1 MRWRNVLYFSKGE
14 RQALTLLF
22 CLTSVTG
29 FLLIANDMVRKDGS
43 VETHIGVEPVA
54 ESAPVVLPAKEKKN
68 RENQEKKNQKNQEKK
83 SRSRKYP
90 AGTVVELNAADT
102 TALKQVPGI
111 GSAFSNRIVKFRTL
125 LGGFYSVSQ
134 LREVYGI
141 DEERY
146 EALSPW
152 FRVDSSLIVRL
163 PVNRL
168 PYDSLIRHPYI
179 GFKQARVIE
188 RLRKQKGRLSGWE
201 NLCLLEEFTA
211 EERER
216 LARYISFD

>member
-1 MRWRNVLYFSKGE
+1 MKWRDVLYFSKGE
-14 RQALTLLF
+14 RQALVLLF

-29 FLLIANDMVRKDGS
+29 FLLIANDMVKKDGS
-43 VETHIGVEPVA
+43 AETHVA
-54 ESAPVVLPAKEKKN
+54 APRVKEKVKA
-68 RENQEKKNQKNQEKK
+68 KKTG
-83 SRSRKYP
+83 KYP
-90 AGTVVELNAADT
+90 AGTVVELNTADT
-102 TALKQVPGI
+102 TVLKRVPGI

-125 LGGFYSVSQ
+125 LGGFYCVSQ

-152 FRVDSSLIVRL
+152 FRVDTSFIVRL

-179 GFKQARVIE
+179 GFRQARVIE

-201 NLCLLEEFTA
+201 NLSLLEEFTD

-216 LARYISFD
+216 LERYVSFD